1 MAACADFTPPR
12 SPRRK
17 RRELEVTGRPEPY
30 NPRHANG
37 EDQGSC
43 KCSLFTRNMT
53 EKKPVPTMEK
63 SQTTLGKKDNT
74 PSSGTSPA
82 LFVLLQQP
90 QGNDKSEPGIFV
102 SDQDAGSS
110 STDAP
115 AIASVPSNPK
125 SKACLA
131 ASCKIAGITV
141 VLDNNT
147 MWNEFYRRSTEMILT
162 KQGRRMFPY
171 CRYWITGLDPNLKYI
186 LVMDIAPVD
195 NQRYKWNGR
204 WWEQSG
210 KAEPHVLGRVF
221 IHPES
226 PSTGQYWM
234 HQPVSFYKLKLTNN
248 YLDQEGHIILHS
260 MHRYL
265 PRLHLVPADR
275 ATEVIQING
284 PDVHTFTFPQTE
296 FFAVTAYQNIQ
307 ITQLKI
313 DYNPFAKGFREDALV
328 TKPFKDVLARVR
340 SDLEGASDSTLP
352 STHQQVESHSTDCLK
367 KDEGSLVGSHDKLD
381 GDIEKDSFNAE
392 RDFLT
397 LINPDVAVEDV
408 KRLKQDNLAS
418 TQPSS
423 VGNCSRATS
432 PLDSSGLAD
441 VIIKEEPVDDYEKT
455 STDRVVVKE
464 EDSEEEDTDEY
475 SNSDESYPI
484 LERQLMKQSAMD
496 RAYHKRPCKRSLKSP
511 SGIAKAKILKLE
523 CGKSPVI
530 DLETCNNKTDV
541 SKAAVLE
548 DDIVMTGKQV
558 ESLDKETDL
567 SASVEESLISSIN
580 SSQSKE
586 SENIV
591 FENRKKLKC
600 SLPTKAVE
608 NNSESS
614 LRFDESETPVLF
626 TKDSLDS
633 PTVAKVTKKRK
644 STPTLKYQE
653 SLNYAVDELTPP
665 VSPVKRGRPRKT
677 KFSKVGRQP
686 KKCFGKL
693 LEQSQKATPSKN
705 DAFSNANLDLEDVDG
720 VLFVSFVS
728 KEALDIHTVD
738 APVVGKGLQSALT
751 SSAFENTDD
760 GRKIAHLEKQLL
772 DDLKSLRHKQVIHPA
787 LQEVGLKLGVVDP
800 TMSIDLRY
808 LGVQL
813 PLPYFCTSGLEDDS
827 VLDHGQAFISRT
839 GKTTDVTKIKGW
851 RDKFS
856 TNTSSN
862 TEGGVSGAPMKNRS
876 AFCSDKLDEYLEN
889 EAKLMESD
897 LGLPPDV
904 APPINYQL
912 PTKST
917 SYVRTLDSVLKKQS
931 TSSPFSTL
939 KTLSSPP
946 ARKQVRGRSKSAS
959 SSTKAKRVFRRI
971 LPSTGRVK
979 EKFNLQSVLTKT
991 ATSHSI
997 NPPANM
1003 IHKFLLPAFDENML
1017 PKQINLA
1024 QGQQQQH
1031 NSARFPGVSKSY
1043 LKLIDLEE
1051 CAVWDGR
1058 PRTYITEERA
1068 DVSLATLLTA
1078 QVSLKSKPVRK
1089 IIQRRAPACNNEF
1102 CRLGCICASISQEKR
1117 EPTHCRRPECMFG
1130 CTCLKRKMMLVRGG
1144 PKDKTTFKKEDE
1156 DNSESIGEGPQIA
1169 YKEEDPES
1177 EEDENSIYGSHQLKK
1192 VKLEYTICD
1201 TEPEEPIR
1209 KSFSIWEKGESDE
1222 DPEPIYIPKPS
1233 VSEPA
1238 HSGTLEYTSSTRSK
1252 PGRIYTPKPNPV
1264 VRDEDKDPVY
1274 LYFENMMTC
1283 ARVRAYERKTKEHQK
1298 QMSDQCTCGSSQCI
1312 AKEHYPEHQ
1321 QKCTVSKMEKAKG
1334 NSTEQSW
1341 RLAHNK
1347 TNTSISRVHKISSGG
1362 PTKLIE
1368 IISDCNW
1375 EEDRNT
1381 ILNILSQQINSN
1393 MPRSLKVGNFI
1404 VELASE
1410 SKNRDEK
1417 HPPFVSSRVKISMPS
1432 CQGKDEDDEM
1442 SELENSEIG
1451 SLSSS
1456 CRKAEIT
1463 EFPYDDT
1470 SDTIPEKSPGCKGL
1484 PFYTGLS
1491 PAGRLVANKHA
1502 PDSNASG
1509 LIQVNGKSYPQA
1521 KLLLGQMGALHPA
1534 NRLAA
1539 YITGRLRPTVL
1550 DLSTLSTVI
1559 SKVSSNSK
1567 TSTPL
1572 TTVTTSVTKPTV
1584 TFSSSSN
1591 TGSNTTALTFT
1602 GARPSSGGV
1611 YTQFVLNKAGSLQQ
1625 KIPVVGTPQ
1634 PVSGAQKF
1642 NVSPAS
1648 YVVVTPVATSRSCQ
1662 VFTTTPTTRISTLP
1676 TPSSTLAAP
1685 VFTAA
1690 TLISRVNTNEVVSPT
1705 TTPAKNLTVVS
1716 PGKLQSPA
1724 GFGVPTSPTTVP
1736 SATVTSAKATVK
1748 FPTTPV
1754 TPLTPLSFARTIV
1767 NTSTIPFPVN
1777 TNTSASLVSTTK
1789 ATTFVT
1795 TSSSSTSGST
1805 ISSVPILLSGINS
1818 LSQKTGAGSQASV
1831 AVSST
1836 PVLSPGTEKRM
1847 GPRLLLIPVP
1857 SGSPTVRPVR
1867 NVQLAQGQKMVLQPF
1882 RNPGGVNLFRH
1893 PNGQIVQ
1900 LVPLQ
1905 QLRAAGSQ
1913 PKAQPLLLR
1922 NPGSVMGIQLPL
1934 PSKISDASK
1943 QLPTSTSSFVLS
1955 SPVVSSKVANV
1966 VSSSTNN
1973 AISHSAASL
1982 SSVPSF
1988 VSQAGTLT
1996 LRISPPTSGNL
2007 APGQS
2012 STNSKIITYSSAGQP
2027 MGSASLVPLQ
2037 SGSFALLQLPGQKP
2051 VPSSILNHAASLQLL
2066 KDTKTASQKEQQDLN
2081 EQPDSKTSSSEE
2093 EATTRQEKM
2102 LLETERESGEKLIA
2116 SDVTNLAEYLQKDLS
2131 AVSVQKISYKS
2142 QSGTLDNTIDQ
2153 KARLSKDIVE
2163 TVNRE
2168 QESPN
2173 PKEINEFEEQK
2184 VHLDSYNKEQV
2195 EHSGFSESECAV
2207 EHSSSS
2213 KDCSTVVSRNC
2224 EDSGDPVELVSTGE
2238 QNNKESN
2245 NGKENVAST
2254 LSSCQANSEATNQ
2267 VDKTNEP
2274 VYSDGKGNATKQDPA
2289 AERFSQLAGHENHVN
2304 TAQTCCQEQ
2313 MENKPEPSSK
2323 QVESEISE
2331 DHVTA
2336 NLASR
2341 TSCVA
2346 ETKTSVESK
2355 QGLNNNL
2362 EENRDSEKGFTL
2374 SRNLTSSPCL
2384 VAEHISNEKKE
2395 TSISHEELSESSSQ
2409 PSVPDVKTEP
2419 SQLKK
2424 TLVLINIDK
2433 EEYEEDDDK
2442 SDDSADDLME
2452 DASSDEEEVDVNEF
2466 AKDDEEHVDIETVE
2480 ELSEK
2485 FNIARLKAKAAYI
2498 ESSRQQC
2505 MFHNLSAD
2513 QDKKVSNWKKKTGS
2527 EANPFKY
2534 YRETHTANERR
2545 RRLEMRTLFENLQK
2559 MLGLNLPKVSK
2570 SFILTQAYEEIQG
2583 LTDQADKLIGQKNL
2597 LTRKQDILIRK
2608 VSALSGKTEEVVL
2621 KKLEYIYAK
2630 QKALDAQRKKRQ
2642 KGEEELAQ
2650 QLRPSRL
2657 LKQEL
2662 SVESL
2667 KHVEQLTLS
2676 IHKRL
2681 KPLILA
2687 RKPQQVDEPAT
2698 SPINLTDARL
2708 MMTPHGQ
2715 VISLKNSLTS
2725 GQTISHPT
2733 TVFEDDFSS
2742 QVKCNTLTAQQ
2753 GITSMVIQLPG
2764 SSVPIQMKGIITNP
2778 ITLPTTTN
2786 STIAPTMS
2794 RGAQLPTESEH
2805 LFMMPKIVNVTSLA
2819 NEPAADLKL
2828 RIEKTPASA
2837 STVVKASDKT
2847 LRHETNIGENTLRK
2861 LASVPGRGVV
2871 EHCEM
2876 ESSSNGTQ
2884 YAQVAITDK
2893 DLISKQ
2899 VLNLES
2905 TNKAPGNRLTE
2916 IKSLA
2921 FLHLEQKEIKV
2932 ESEQSSMK
2940 DCQFLKLLSKDAKDL
2955 MDVELKHGASSAE
2968 EVALHTT
2975 ELMSGIEEHD
2985 DTDETLTSLL
2995 NEIAFLN
3002 QQLNNDTPNLSF
3014 SPKLSLVD
3022 SVTGVKEEAAE
3033 DTSSVQFSSFR
3044 ELLDEKET
3052 KSSVNPLLLQL
3063 EQSDFQ
3069 ADEKQPGDPSSV
3081 GTLNVVG
3088 IQKKETSQL
3097 SIKDLSVSPRFVA
3110 DTASASP
3117 PPILQKKAKQE
3128 LGSADTVWRPMPK
3141 LAPLGLKVSNLPA
3154 DQEGQANKVM
3164 PPLAPVT
3171 TKLGPLW
3178 TKATVPAAKQG
3189 QIKKTM
3195 PVLSSVVAKPNDS
3208 ALPSTITDK

>member
-1 MAACADFTPPR
+1 
-12 SPRRK
+12 
-17 RRELEVTGRPEPY
+17 
-30 NPRHANG
+30 
-37 EDQGSC
+37 
-43 KCSLFTRNMT
+43 MT

-63 SQTTLGKKDNT
+63 SQTTLGKKDNA

-90 QGNDKSEPGIFV
+90 QGNDKSEPGISV
-102 SDQDAGSS
+102 SDQDADSS

-131 ASCKIAGITV
+131 ANCKIAGITV

-204 WWEQSG
+204 WWEPSG

-265 PRLHLVPADR
+265 PRLHLVPAER
-275 ATEVIQING
+275 ATEVIQLNG

-328 TKPFKDVLARVR
+328 SKPFKDVLARVR
-340 SDLEGASDSTLP
+340 SDLEGASDSTSP
-352 STHQQVESHSTDCLK
+352 NTHGQVENHSTDSLK

-381 GDIEKDSFNAE
+381 GDIEKDSFTAE

-397 LINPDVAVEDV
+397 LINPDVAIEDV
-408 KRLKQDNLAS
+408 KRLKQESLAS

-423 VGNCSRATS
+423 VVNCSRVTS

-441 VIIKEEPVDDYEKT
+441 VVIKEEPVDDCEKT
-455 STDRVVVKE
+455 TGTDVVVVKS

-496 RAYHKRPCKRSLKSP
+496 RASQKRPCKRTLKSP

-523 CGKSPVI
+523 SGNLPVI
-530 DLETCNNKTDV
+530 DVETCNNKTDV
-541 SKAAVLE
+541 SEAAVLE
-548 DDIVMTGKQV
+548 DYIDLTGKQA

-567 SASVEESLISSIN
+567 SASVEESLITSMN
-580 SSQSKE
+580 SSQSKA

-591 FENRKKLKC
+591 SENKKSKC
-600 SLPTKAVE
+600 SLPTNAVE

-614 LRFDESETPVLF
+614 RRFDEPETPVLF
-626 TKDSLDS
+626 PRDSADS
-633 PTVAKVTKKRK
+633 PTEARVTKKRK

-653 SLNYAVDELTPP
+653 SLNYGVDELTPP
-665 VSPVKRGRPRKT
+665 VSPVRRGRPRKT
-677 KFSKVGRQP
+677 KFSKVSRQP
-686 KKCFGKL
+686 KKSFGKL
-693 LEQSQKATPSKN
+693 LEESQKVSPAKN

-720 VLFVSFVS
+720 VLFASFVS

-738 APVVGKGLQSALT
+738 VPAVGKELQSSLT

-800 TMSIDLRY
+800 TMSIDLQY

-813 PLPYFCTSGLEDDS
+813 PLSYFCTSGLEDDS
-827 VLDHGQAFISRT
+827 VLNHGQAFISRT

-862 TEGGVSGAPMKNRS
+862 TEGVSGAPMKNRS

-897 LGLPPDV
+897 LDLPPDV

-946 ARKQVRGRSKSAS
+946 ARKQVRGRSKLAS
-959 SSTKAKRVFRRI
+959 SSTKAKRVYRRI
-971 LPSTGRVK
+971 MPSNGKVK
-979 EKFNLQSVLTKT
+979 EKYSLQSVLTKT

-1003 IHKFLLPAFDENML
+1003 IHKFLLPALDESML

-1024 QGQQQQH
+1024 RAQQQQQ

-1051 CAVWDGR
+1051 CAVWEGK
-1058 PRTYITEERA
+1058 PRTYITEDRA

-1144 PKDKTTFKKEDE
+1144 PKDTTTIKEEDE
-1156 DNSESIGEGPQIA
+1156 DNLLSETIGQDPHIVP
-1169 YKEEDPES
+1169 KEEKPES
-1177 EEDENSIYGSHQLKK
+1177 EEDENSIYGSHP

-1238 HSGTLEYTSSTRSK
+1238 HSGTLDYTSSTRSK

-1312 AKEHYPEHQ
+1312 AKDHYPEHQ
-1321 QKCTVSKMEKAKG
+1321 LKGTVSKMEKAKG
-1334 NSTEQSW
+1334 NSTDKSW
-1341 RLAHNK
+1341 RLTHSK

-1410 SKNRDEK
+1410 GKNRDEK

-1432 CQGKDEDDEM
+1432 CQVKDEDDEM

-1463 EFPYDDT
+1463 GFPHDDT
-1470 SDTIPEKSPGCKGL
+1470 SDTIPEKSPSCKGL

-1559 SKVSSNSK
+1559 SKVSSSSK

-1591 TGSNTTALTFT
+1591 TASNTATLTFT
-1602 GARPSSGGV
+1602 AARPSSGGV
-1611 YTQFVLNKAGSLQQ
+1611 YTQFLLNKAGSLQQ

-1634 PVSGAQKF
+1634 PVSGTQKF
-1642 NVSPAS
+1642 NVSPTS

-1662 VFTTTPTTRISTLP
+1662 VFTTTPTTRMSTLP
-1676 TPSSTLAAP
+1676 TPSSTLSAP
-1685 VFTAA
+1685 LFTAA
-1690 TLISRVNTNEVVSPT
+1690 TLISKVNTNELVSPT
-1705 TTPAKNLTVVS
+1705 TTPAKNPAVSS

-1724 GFGVPTSPTTVP
+1724 GFDVPLASQTINTTSPTTVS
-1736 SATVTSAKATVK
+1736 SATVTSTKATVK
-1748 FPTTPV
+1748 FPTIPV

-1767 NTSTIPFPVN
+1767 NTSTIPLPVN
-1777 TNTSASLVSTTK
+1777 THTSASLVATTK

-1795 TSSSSTSGST
+1795 TSSSSTSGAT

-1836 PVLSPGTEKRM
+1836 PILSPGTEKRA

-1905 QLRAAGSQ
+1905 QLRAAAGSQ

-1934 PSKISDASK
+1934 PSKISEASK

-1955 SPVVSSKVANV
+1955 SPVVSTKVANV
-1966 VSSSTNN
+1966 VSSSTNK

-1996 LRISPPTSGNL
+1996 LRISPPTSSNL

-2012 STNSKIITYSSAGQP
+2012 NTNSKIITYSTAGQP

-2081 EQPDSKTSSSEE
+2081 GQPDLKTSSSEE
-2093 EATTRQEKM
+2093 EAATMREKK
-2102 LLETERESGEKLIA
+2102 LLETSRESGEKHVA
-2116 SDVTNLAEYLQKDLS
+2116 SEVTNFAENLQEDLS
-2131 AVSVQKISYKS
+2131 AVSVQKISHTS
-2142 QSGTLDNTIDQ
+2142 QSGTLENTTDQ
-2153 KARLSKDIVE
+2153 KSRLSKDIVE
-2163 TVNRE
+2163 TDNRE
-2168 QESPN
+2168 QESPT

-2184 VHLDSYNKEQV
+2184 VCLDSYNKEQV
-2195 EHSGFSESECAV
+2195 ELSGFSDSECAV

-2213 KDCSTVVSRNC
+2213 ADCSTVVSRKC
-2224 EDSGDPVELVSTGE
+2224 ADAGDPVKVVSTGK
-2238 QNNKESN
+2238 QNRKESN
-2245 NGKENVAST
+2245 NGKENGASAVSLCKT
-2254 LSSCQANSEATNQ
+2254 NSEANNQ
-2267 VDKTNEP
+2267 VDKPNEP
-2274 VYSDGKGNATKQDPA
+2274 VCNDGKGNTSKQQDH
-2289 AERFSQLAGHENHVN
+2289 AEECFSELADHENHVN
-2304 TAQTCCQEQ
+2304 TTQKCCQEQ
-2313 MENKPEPSSK
+2313 MENKPESSSIK
-2323 QVESEISE
+2323 VESEIIE
-2331 DHVTA
+2331 DHVTD
-2336 NLASR
+2336 NLA
-2341 TSCVA
+2341 TSTSYVP
-2346 ETKTSVESK
+2346 ETKTSVESHHS
-2355 QGLNNNL
+2355 LNNSL
-2362 EENRDSEKGFTL
+2362 EENGGSEKGFTL

-2384 VAEHISNEKKE
+2384 VSEHIRNEKKVM
-2395 TSISHEELSESSSQ
+2395 SISHEELGESSSH
-2409 PSVPDVKTEP
+2409 PLVPDVKAEP

-2433 EEYEEDDDK
+2433 EEYEEEDDK

-2452 DASSDEEEVDVNEF
+2452 DASSDEDVKVDVNEF
-2466 AKDDEEHVDIETVE
+2466 AKDDEEQVDIETVE

-2485 FNIARLKAKAAYI
+2485 FNIARLKAKAYI

-2505 MFHNLSAD
+2505 MFHNLLAD
-2513 QDKKVSNWKKKTGS
+2513 QDRNVSNWKKKTDS

-2545 RRLEMRTLFENLQK
+2545 RRLEMRSLFENLQK

-2570 SFILTQAYEEIQG
+2570 SYILTQAYEEIQG

-2662 SVESL
+2662 SLESL
-2667 KHVEQLTLS
+2667 RHVEQFTFS
-2676 IHKRL
+2676 NQKRL

-2687 RKPQQVDEPAT
+2687 RKPQQVG
-2698 SPINLTDARL
+2698 
-2708 MMTPHGQ
+2708 M
-2715 VISLKNSLTS
+2715 
-2725 GQTISHPT
+2725 
-2733 TVFEDDFSS
+2733 
-2742 QVKCNTLTAQQ
+2742 
-2753 GITSMVIQLPG
+2753 TSMVIQLPG
-2764 SSVPIQMKGIITNP
+2764 SSVPIQLKGIITNP
-2778 ITLPTTTN
+2778 ITLSSTTN
-2786 STIAPTMS
+2786 SNIAPTMS
-2794 RGAQLPTESEH
+2794 RTAQLPTESDDV
-2805 LFMMPKIVNVTSLA
+2805 FMMPKIVNVTSLA
-2819 NEPAADLKL
+2819 DEPAVGLKL
-2828 RIEKTPASA
+2828 RLEKTPSSA
-2837 STVVKASDKT
+2837 STVVKASDTT
-2847 LRHETNIGENTLRK
+2847 LRYEANIGENMLGK
-2861 LASVPGRGVV
+2861 LAPFPGRGVL
-2871 EHCEM
+2871 ERCKI
-2876 ESSSNGTQ
+2876 ESSSYGTQ
-2884 YAQVAITDK
+2884 YAQVAITDR

-2899 VLNLES
+2899 VENLES
-2905 TNKAPGNRLTE
+2905 TNKAPGNRLPDV
-2916 IKSLA
+2916 KSLA
-2921 FLHLEQKEIKV
+2921 VLHGEEKEIKV
-2932 ESEQSSMK
+2932 ENEQSSMK

-2968 EVALHTT
+2968 DVALHTT
-2975 ELMSGIEEHD
+2975 ELMSAIEEHD
-2985 DTDETLTSLL
+2985 DSDETLTSLL

-3002 QQLNNDTPNLSF
+3002 QQLNNDTPDLSL

-3022 SVTGVKEEAAE
+3022 SLTGEKEETVENA
-3033 DTSSVQFSSFR
+3033 SSVQFSSFR
-3044 ELLDEKET
+3044 ELL
-3052 KSSVNPLLLQL
+3052 
-3063 EQSDFQ
+3063 EQSEFQ
-3069 ADEKQPGDPSSV
+3069 AGEKQPGDPSS
-3081 GTLNVVG
+3081 GDTLNLVG

-3110 DTASASP
+3110 DTTSASP
-3117 PPILQKKAKQE
+3117 PPILQKKTKQE

-3154 DQEGQANKVM
+3154 DQDGQANKVM

-3178 TKATVPAAKQG
+3178 TKAAVPVAKPG
-3189 QIKKTM
+3189 QIKKIM

>member
-1 MAACADFTPPR
+1 
-12 SPRRK
+12 
-17 RRELEVTGRPEPY
+17 
-30 NPRHANG
+30 
-37 EDQGSC
+37 
-43 KCSLFTRNMT
+43 MT
-53 EKKPVPTMEK
+53 EKKPVATMEK
-63 SQTTLGKKDNT
+63 SQTMLGKKDNA
-74 PSSGTSPA
+74 PSGASAA

-90 QGNDKSEPGIFV
+90 QGNDKSGPGILG

-115 AIASVPSNPK
+115 AITSVPSAPK

-131 ASCKIAGITV
+131 ADCKIGDITV

-186 LVMDIAPVD
+186 LVMDIVPVD

-204 WWEQSG
+204 WWEPSG

-275 ATEVIQING
+275 ATEVIQLNG

-340 SDLEGASDSTLP
+340 SDLEVASDSTLS
-352 STHQQVESHSTDCLK
+352 STHRQVENHGTNSLK
-367 KDEGSLVGSHDKLD
+367 KDEGSLVGSHEKLD
-381 GDIEKDSFNAE
+381 SDIEKNSFNAE

-397 LINPDVAVEDV
+397 LINTGVAVEDV
-408 KRLKQDNLAS
+408 KRLKQENLDS
-418 TQPSS
+418 TQSS
-423 VGNCSRATS
+423 GVVNCTRTTS
-432 PLDSSGLAD
+432 PLESSGPTD
-441 VIIKEEPVDDYEKT
+441 VVIKEELVDDYDYDKT
-455 STDRVVVKE
+455 SGTVGVVVKE
-464 EDSEEEDTDEY
+464 ENSEEEYTDEY

-496 RAYHKRPCKRSLKSP
+496 RASRKGPCKRTLKS
-511 SGIAKAKILKLE
+511 SSEVSKAKILKLE
-523 CGKSPVI
+523 CGKMPVM
-530 DLETCNNKTDV
+530 DVETCNNKTDV
-541 SKAAVLE
+541 SKAVSLE
-548 DDIVMTGKQV
+548 EDIVLTGK
-558 ESLDKETDL
+558 EDKLLDKETHL

-580 SSQSKE
+580 SSESKGSE
-586 SENIV
+586 SIEHKAKSK
-591 FENRKKLKC
+591 R
-600 SLPTKAVE
+600 SMPTKAVG

-614 LRFDESETPVLF
+614 RDFGKPETPILF
-626 TKDSLDS
+626 PRDSADS
-633 PTVAKVTKKRK
+633 PLLAKVTKKRK

-653 SLNYAVDELTPP
+653 SLDCAVDELTPP

-677 KFSKVGRQP
+677 KFNKVGRQP
-686 KKCFGKL
+686 KKSFGKHL
-693 LEQSQKATPSKN
+693 DQIQEAIPAKN
-705 DAFSNANLDLEDVDG
+705 SAFSNANLDLEDVDG

-738 APVVGKGLQSALT
+738 VPVVGKGLQSALM
-751 SSAFENTDD
+751 SSAFEKTDD
-760 GRKIAHLEKQLL
+760 GRKIVHLEKQLL
-772 DDLKSLRHKQVIHPA
+772 EDLKSLRHKQVIHPA

-813 PLPYFCTSGLEDDS
+813 PLPYFSTSGLEDDS
-827 VLDHGQAFISRT
+827 VPDPGQSFISRT
-839 GKTTDVTKIKGW
+839 GKTTDFTKIKGW

-862 TEGGVSGAPMKNRS
+862 SEGGVSGAPMKNRS

-897 LGLPPDV
+897 LDLPPDV

-931 TSSPFSTL
+931 ASFPFGTE

-946 ARKQVRGRSKSAS
+946 VRKKVRGRSKSTS
-959 SSTKAKRVFRRI
+959 SSTKGKRVYRRI

-979 EKFNLQSVLTKT
+979 EKFNLQSVLTK
-991 ATSHSI
+991 ASS
-997 NPPANM
+997 NPPGNM
-1003 IHKFLLPAFDENML
+1003 IHRFLLPALDENML

-1024 QGQQQQH
+1024 QAQQQQQQ

-1051 CAVWDGR
+1051 CAVWDGK
-1058 PRTYITEERA
+1058 PRTFITEERA
-1068 DVSLATLLTA
+1068 DISLATLLTA
-1078 QVSLKSKPVRK
+1078 QVSLKSKPVHK
-1089 IIQRRAPACNNEF
+1089 IIRRRAPACNNEF
-1102 CRLGCICASISQEKR
+1102 CRLGCICASISQERR

-1144 PKDKTTFKKEDE
+1144 PKDTTTIKKED
-1156 DNSESIGEGPQIA
+1156 DDSLLSESFGEGPQLPH
-1169 YKEEDPES
+1169 KEEELES
-1177 EEDENSIYGSHQLKK
+1177 EEDENYICGSHQLKK

-1201 TEPEEPIR
+1201 TEPEEPVR
-1209 KSFSIWEKGESDE
+1209 KCFSIWEKGENDE

-1233 VSEPA
+1233 VNEHA
-1238 HSGTLEYTSSTRSK
+1238 HSGALEYTSSSRSK

-1283 ARVRAYERKTKEHQK
+1283 ARVRAYERKTKERMK
-1298 QMSDQCTCGSSQCI
+1298 KEMLDQCTCGSSQCI
-1312 AKEHYPEHQ
+1312 STEHYTQHQ
-1321 QKCTVSKMEKAKG
+1321 QKGAVSRMEKVKG
-1334 NSTEQSW
+1334 NSTDKSW
-1341 RLAHNK
+1341 RLAHSK
-1347 TNTSISRVHKISSGG
+1347 TNISTSRVHKITSGG

-1381 ILNILSQQINSN
+1381 ILNILSQQIKSN

-1417 HPPFVSSRVKISMPS
+1417 QPPFVSSRVKISMPS
-1432 CQGKDEDDEM
+1432 YQEKDEEDEM
-1442 SELENSEIG
+1442 SELENSDI
-1451 SLSSS
+1451 
-1456 CRKAEIT
+1456 KAET
-1463 EFPYDDT
+1463 AEFPHDET
-1470 SDTIPEKSPGCKGL
+1470 SDILPKKSPGCKGL
-1484 PFYTGLS
+1484 PFYSGLS
-1491 PAGRLVANKHA
+1491 PAGRLVANMHA

-1559 SKVSSNSK
+1559 SKVSSSSK

-1572 TTVTTSVTKPTV
+1572 TTVTTPTTKPTV
-1584 TFSSSSN
+1584 TFTSSSN
-1591 TGSNTTALTFT
+1591 TESNPPTLTFT
-1602 GARPSSGGV
+1602 AARPSPGGMF
-1611 YTQFVLNKAGSLQQ
+1611 TQFVVNKAGSLQQ
-1625 KIPVVGTPQ
+1625 KIPVVGTAQ
-1634 PVSGAQKF
+1634 PVSGTQKF
-1642 NVSPAS
+1642 SVSPTS

-1676 TPSSTLAAP
+1676 TPSSTLSAP

-1690 TLISRVNTNEVVSPT
+1690 TLISKVNTNEVVSPT
-1705 TTPAKNLTVVS
+1705 TTPAKNSTITLVS
-1716 PGKLQSPA
+1716 PPKLQSAA
-1724 GFGVPTSPTTVP
+1724 GFGVTLTSQTINTTSPTTVS
-1736 SATVTSAKATVK
+1736 SATVTTTKATVK

-1767 NTSTIPFPVN
+1767 NTSAIPFPV
-1777 TNTSASLVSTTK
+1777 TTTTSASLAATTK
-1789 ATTFVT
+1789 ATSFVST
-1795 TSSSSTSGST
+1795 SSSTSGST
-1805 ISSVPILLSGINS
+1805 INSVPILLSGINS
-1818 LSQKTGAGSQASV
+1818 LSQKPVAGSQASV
-1831 AVSST
+1831 AISST
-1836 PVLSPGTEKRM
+1836 PVLSPGTEKRI

-1857 SGSPTVRPVR
+1857 AASPSVRPAR

-1913 PKAQPLLLR
+1913 PKAQPLMLR

-1934 PSKISDASK
+1934 TNKIPDTSK
-1943 QLPTSTSSFVLS
+1943 QLPASTSPFVLS
-1955 SPVVSSKVANV
+1955 SPVVSTKVASV
-1966 VSSSTNN
+1966 VSSTDN
-1973 AISHSAASL
+1973 AISNSAASV

-1996 LRISPPTSGNL
+1996 LRISPPTSSSI

-2012 STNSKIITYSSAGQP
+2012 SANSKIITYSSAGQP

-2066 KDTKTASQKEQQDLN
+2066 KDTKTANQKEQQDLN
-2081 EQPDSKTSSSEE
+2081 GQPDSKTSPSEE
-2093 EATTRQEKM
+2093 EAATVGEKM
-2102 LLETERESGEKLIA
+2102 LLESECESDEKQVA
-2116 SDVTNLAEYLQKDLS
+2116 SVTNLAENLQTGLPD
-2131 AVSVQKISYKS
+2131 ASVHKINDKS
-2142 QSGTLDNTIDQ
+2142 QCGTLDNATDH
-2153 KARLSKDIVE
+2153 KLRLSKNIVE
-2163 TVNRE
+2163 TDIRE
-2168 QESPN
+2168 QESPY
-2173 PKEINEFEEQK
+2173 PKEINEFKEQK
-2184 VHLDSYNKEQV
+2184 VGLDSYNEEQV
-2195 EHSGFSESECAV
+2195 ENSSFSDSECAV
-2207 EHSSSS
+2207 QHSSFSA
-2213 KDCSTVVSRNC
+2213 DCSTVVSKNC
-2224 EDSGDPVELVSTGE
+2224 ADAGDPVELANTRE
-2238 QNNKESN
+2238 QNRKESN
-2245 NGKENVAST
+2245 NDKENIASAT
-2254 LSSCQANSEATNQ
+2254 SLCPTNNEANNQ
-2267 VDKTNEP
+2267 IDKPNEP
-2274 VYSDGKGNATKQDPA
+2274 VHSDGNGNTTKQYGNAEDC
-2289 AERFSQLAGHENHVN
+2289 FSQLGDHENHVN
-2304 TAQTCCQEQ
+2304 TEQTCCQEQ
-2313 MENKPEPSSK
+2313 MENKLEPTSK
-2323 QVESEISE
+2323 KVESEISE
-2331 DHVTA
+2331 DHVTD
-2336 NLASR
+2336 NLATG
-2341 TSCVA
+2341 TSYVA
-2346 ETKTSVESK
+2346 ETKSQLGSK
-2355 QGLNNNL
+2355 QGFNNIL
-2362 EENRDSEKGFTL
+2362 EENRGSDEGFAL
-2374 SRNLTSSPCL
+2374 SRNVKSSPSL
-2384 VAEHISNEKKE
+2384 VSEHISNIKKE
-2395 TSISHEELSESSSQ
+2395 TSISLEEYGESSSQ
-2409 PSVPDVKTEP
+2409 PCVTDIKTEP
-2419 SQLKK
+2419 GQLKK

-2433 EEYEEDDDK
+2433 EEFKEEDDK
-2442 SDDSADDLME
+2442 SDDSADDLMA
-2452 DASSDEEEVDVNEF
+2452 DGSSEEEVNVDVNEF
-2466 AKDDEEHVDIETVE
+2466 VKVDEEHVDIETVE
-2480 ELSEK
+2480 ELSET

-2498 ESSRQQC
+2498 GSSRQQC
-2505 MFHNLSAD
+2505 NFHNLLAD
-2513 QDKKVSNWKKKTGS
+2513 KDKKVSNWKKKTGS

-2597 LTRKQDILIRK
+2597 LTRKQDILIHK

-2662 SVESL
+2662 SLESL

-2676 IHKRL
+2676 NHNRL

-2687 RKPQQVDEPAT
+2687 RKQQQV
-2698 SPINLTDARL
+2698 
-2708 MMTPHGQ
+2708 
-2715 VISLKNSLTS
+2715 
-2725 GQTISHPT
+2725 
-2733 TVFEDDFSS
+2733 
-2742 QVKCNTLTAQQ
+2742 

-2764 SSVPIQMKGIITNP
+2764 SSVPIQLKGIITNP
-2778 ITLPTTTN
+2778 VTLSTTTV
-2786 STIAPTMS
+2786 STIAPTMP
-2794 RGAQLPTESEH
+2794 RAAQLPTENDA

-2819 NEPAADLKL
+2819 NEPGVSLKL
-2828 RIEKTPASA
+2828 RIDKTPASA
-2837 STVVKASDKT
+2837 STIVKAADKT
-2847 LRHETNIGENTLRK
+2847 LRHEANIDENTLGK
-2861 LASVPGRGVV
+2861 LAPVPGRGVM
-2871 EHCEM
+2871 ERCEM
-2876 ESSSNGTQ
+2876 GSSSSGT
-2884 YAQVAITDK
+2884 QVAIIDR

-2905 TNKAPGNRLTE
+2905 TNKAPVNRLPE
-2916 IKSLA
+2916 ITSLA
-2921 FLHLEQKEIKV
+2921 ALHGERKV
-2932 ESEQSSMK
+2932 ESEQLTIK
-2940 DCQFLKLLSKDAKDL
+2940 DSPFLKLLSKDAKDL
-2955 MDVELKHGASSAE
+2955 MDVELQRGASSAE
-2968 EVALHTT
+2968 EIALHAT
-2975 ELMSGIEEHD
+2975 ELMSGIDEHD

-3002 QQLNNDTPNLSF
+3002 QQLNNDTPNLSD
-3014 SPKLSLVD
+3014 SPKFSLGDTVA
-3022 SVTGVKEEAAE
+3022 GGNEIAAG
-3033 DTSSVQFSSFR
+3033 DAPSVQFSSLR

-3052 KSSVNPLLLQL
+3052 RSSESPLLLQL
-3063 EQSDFQ
+3063 EQSDFHTGV
-3069 ADEKQPGDPSSV
+3069 KQPGEPSS
-3081 GTLNVVG
+3081 GDTLNAPGVH
-3088 IQKKETSQL
+3088 KSESSQL
-3097 SIKDLSVSPRFVA
+3097 SIKDRSVSSHFIA
-3110 DTASASP
+3110 DTANASP
-3117 PPILQKKAKQE
+3117 PPILQKKSKQE
-3128 LGSADTVWRPMPK
+3128 VGSTDNVWRPMPK
-3141 LAPLGLKVSNLPA
+3141 LAPLGLKVSHLPA

-3171 TKLGPLW
+3171 TKLGPPW
-3178 TKATVPAAKQG
+3178 AKTAVPAAKRG
-3189 QIKKTM
+3189 QINKAM
-3195 PVLSSVVAKPNDS
+3195 PVLSSVVAKQNDS